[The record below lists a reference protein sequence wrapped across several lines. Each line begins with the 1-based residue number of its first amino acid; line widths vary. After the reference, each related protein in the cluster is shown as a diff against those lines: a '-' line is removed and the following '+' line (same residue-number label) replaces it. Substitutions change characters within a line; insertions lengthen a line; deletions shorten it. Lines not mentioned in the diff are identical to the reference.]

1 MARIAKFP
9 VVIRDQGVS
18 VKIYRIKAKSSRS
31 GYTHKVQWVG
41 ADGAD
46 HRTFTEFSEAR
57 DFAQSKAAQLAAG
70 VASGLQMTKAD
81 WIELTDIRELA
92 GQVGVSPLAAMQE
105 WRRGFDL
112 VGPAIIDACVA
123 HSQRQTSTIERIKVS
138 EAIDRFIDA
147 KDEAGKEGTRVYGAK
162 LKPVGE
168 QLGDFDLD
176 MVSVRDW
183 SRFLS
188 RFDDPVTRNDIRKRI
203 VTLCRWA
210 RGHGYLADQIRTE
223 IEKTER
229 AKERA
234 KPIGII
240 TPDEYRALL
249 HFFREK
255 HPHYLAALVI
265 AGFCG
270 VRSDELHGKRGDP
283 SRRQLWSDIYL
294 DRGFLSVTA
303 AKENTPSNR
312 VVHLQPAAMAWLRQC
327 RNREGPVCQNHAID
341 RIRKIAANNGL
352 RMPENAL
359 RHSFITYRIALTGD
373 KAATATEAGNSV
385 KEIDRRYRVPRPKAD
400 GEAWFAIVP

>member
-1 MARIAKFP
+1 VARIAKFP
-9 VVIRDQGVS
+9 VVIRNQGVS
-18 VKIYRIKAKSSRS
+18 VKIYRVKAKSSRS
-31 GYTHKVQWVG
+31 GFTHKVQWVG

-46 HRTFTEFSEAR
+46 HQTFTQFSKAR
-57 DFAQSKAAQLAAG
+57 DFAQGRAAQLAAG
-70 VASGLQMTKAD
+70 VASGLQMTQAD
-81 WIELTDIRELA
+81 WIELTEIRELSA
-92 GQVGVSPLAAMQE
+92 QVGVSPLAAMQE
-105 WRRGFDL
+105 WRRGHDL
-112 VGPAIIDACVA
+112 VGSAIIEACAA
-123 HSQRQTSTIERIKVS
+123 HAARQTSTLERITVR
-138 EAIDRFIDA
+138 EAIVRFIKA
-147 KDEAGKEGTRVYGAK
+147 KDEAGKEGSRVYGAK

-168 QLGDFDLD
+168 QLGDLFLD

-210 RGHGYLADQIRTE
+210 RSHGHLADQIRTE

-234 KPIGII
+234 NPIGIL
-240 TPDEYRALL
+240 TPEEYRKLL

-255 HPHYLAALVI
+255 HPHHLAALVI

-283 SRRQLWSDIYL
+283 SRRQLWSDVHL

-312 VVHLQPAAMAWLRQC
+312 VVHFQPVATAWLRQC
-327 RNREGPVCQNHAID
+327 RNREGPVCQNHAMD
-341 RIRKIAANNGL
+341 RIRDIAATNG
-352 RMPENAL
+352 MPIPPNAL
-359 RHSFITYRIALTGD
+359 RHSFITYLIALTGD

-400 GEAWFAIVP
+400 GEAWFAIMP